1 MLSGGGPFSVASG
14 TPSGAPAAW
23 PMSVSA
29 AATRMWRQKYAV
41 TMPLRGSANAS
52 SRPGNTD
59 LNSARSSSGR
69 FGSDMLNHALATSW
83 NVTVPRQWA

>member
-1 MLSGGGPFSVASG
+1 MPAGGGPLSSASG

-29 AATRMWRQKYAV
+29 AATRIWRQKYAV
-41 TMPLRGSANAS
+41 MIPLRGSAKAS
-52 SRPGNTD
+52 SRPGNRF
-59 LNSARSSSGR
+59 LNSRRSSGGR
-69 FGSDMLNHALATSW
+69 LGSDMWNHEAATSW